1 MARTVSNRDQY
12 AAARFVLVTRFR
24 RMRELEQLRAVCG
37 FVSAVSG
44 FVHELQKERGLWNL
58 RLTSGDGRVGVQ
70 IDAQRTLCRQR
81 EQEMLAAMGGL
92 DRIAHGPALFG
103 AIRQALAEVDAL
115 PGLRDRAGRNE
126 VSAREMFAALC
137 VLVGRLLAIVSAAAE
152 AVTDPVVSQALIAT
166 FNLMQGKEQAG
177 QERAT
182 GAGGLLVGRFEP
194 AQHRRFLA
202 LIAAQERCF
211 EIVTQ
216 TAPPR
221 AAALR
226 DLLADQA
233 EFERMR
239 MAMRR
244 DGLAGTVAGF
254 DAPSWFAAATRRIDG
269 LKVVEDGL
277 VADLEA
283 ICEKALAEAR
293 REFVHRFDGMAAP
306 VRLMMWWT
314 RRALVAEARRAE
326 RVGRAMAPVAGRL
339 LDFAVTGPAVT
350 GSAVAGPQVGAPAWV
365 LEAARRFRDGPDAT
379 ASLADQQQR
388 ERALAEERQRSME
401 DALHSFGSSSDGAL
415 STMTAMAARMHD
427 SASRMSDLAGEN
439 SQRSLS
445 MAGASRQSLD
455 GVRTVATAAEELSAA
470 IRDINRQTEESLRIT
485 SAAVAEVESTGAIIG
500 GLQDA
505 ANQIG
510 KVVELI
516 AGIAGQT
523 NLLALN
529 ATIEAARAGEAGKGF
544 AVVAGEVKTLASQ
557 TARATEQIAGQV
569 NGIQDAALAAVGTI
583 DTIRGTVGSM
593 RDIAARVA
601 AALAQQEAAT
611 ERIATTIQQV
621 AAGAETVSVIVDG
634 VAAAADDTGSMAGQ
648 VLEAARDLDMLA
660 RSLRDDLTGFIAT
673 VRAA

>member
-12 AAARFVLVTRFR
+12 AAASFVLVTRFR

-37 FVSAVSG
+37 FVSTVSG

-58 RLTSGDGRVGVQ
+58 RLTSGDGRVGGQ
-70 IDAQRTLCRQR
+70 IAIRIDAQMALCRQR
-81 EQEMLAAMGGL
+81 EQEMLAALAGL

-103 AIRQALAEVDAL
+103 AIRQAMAEVDAL
-115 PGLRDRAGRNE
+115 PDLRDRAGRNE

-137 VLVGRLLAIVSAAAE
+137 VLVGRLLAIVSAAAD
-152 AVTDPVVSQALIAT
+152 AVTDPAVSQALIAT

-182 GAGGLLVGRFEP
+182 GAGGLSVGRFEP

-211 EIVTQ
+211 ETVSQ
-216 TAPPR
+216 TATPSR
-221 AAALR
+221 AAVLR

-239 MAMRR
+239 MAMRK
-244 DGLAGTVAGF
+244 DGLAGSVAGF
-254 DAPSWFAAATRRIDG
+254 DAPSWFAAATRRVDG
-269 LKVVEDGL
+269 LKAVEDAL

-283 ICEKALAEAR
+283 ICGTALAEAR
-293 REFVHRFDGMAAP
+293 REFVRPFDGVAVP

-314 RRALVAEARRAE
+314 RRALLAEARRAE

-339 LDFAVTGPAVT
+339 LD
-350 GSAVAGPQVGAPAWV
+350 VANAPSWV

-415 STMTAMAARMHD
+415 STMTAMAARMHH

-485 SAAVAEVESTGAIIG
+485 SAAVAEVESTGTIIG

-544 AVVAGEVKTLASQ
+544 SVVAGEVKTLASQ

-569 NGIQDAALAAVGTI
+569 TGIQDAARAAVGTI

>member
-1 MARTVSNRDQY
+1 MAGTVSNRDQY

-37 FVSAVSG
+37 IVSAVSG

-58 RLTSGDGRVGVQ
+58 RLTGGDGRADSQIEGQMVQ
-70 IDAQRTLCRQR
+70 CRQR
-81 EQEMLAAMGGL
+81 QQEMLAAMGGL
-92 DRIAHGPALFG
+92 DRIAHGPSLFG

-115 PGLRDRAGRNE
+115 PSLRERAGRGE
-126 VSAREMFAALC
+126 LSAREMFAALC

-182 GAGGLLVGRFEP
+182 GAGGLSVGRFEP

-211 EIVTQ
+211 GTVFQ
-216 TAPPR
+216 TATPVR

-226 DLLADQA
+226 GLLADQP

-239 MAMRR
+239 MAIRK

-254 DAPSWFAAATRRIDG
+254 EAPSWFAAATRRIDG
-269 LKVVEDGL
+269 LKAVEDAL

-283 ICEKALAEAR
+283 ICGTALAEAR
-293 REFVHRFDGMAAP
+293 REFVRPFDGMAVP
-306 VRLMMWWT
+306 VRLMIWWT
-314 RRALVAEARRAE
+314 RRALLTEARRAE

-339 LDFAVTGPAVT
+339 LDLPVTGPANV
-350 GSAVAGPQVGAPAWV
+350 PAWV
-365 LEAARRFRDGPDAT
+365 LEAARRFRDGPAAT

-388 ERALAEERQRSME
+388 ERALAEERQSSME

-485 SAAVAEVESTGAIIG
+485 GAAVAEVESTGAIIG

-544 AVVAGEVKTLASQ
+544 SVVAGEVKTLASQ

-569 NGIQDAALAAVGTI
+569 TGIQNAALAAVGTI
-583 DTIRGTVGSM
+583 GTIRGTVGSM

-611 ERIATTIQQV
+611 DRIATTIQQV

-648 VLEAARDLDMLA
+648 VLEAARDLDLLA